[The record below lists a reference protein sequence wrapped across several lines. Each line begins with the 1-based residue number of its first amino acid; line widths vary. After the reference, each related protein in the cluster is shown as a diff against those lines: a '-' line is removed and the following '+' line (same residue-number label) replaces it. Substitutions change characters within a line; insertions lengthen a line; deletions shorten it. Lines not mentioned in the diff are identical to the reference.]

1 MRWLAVLT
9 DSMDMSLNKLRE
21 IVKNREA
28 WYAAVHGVT
37 KSQTQL
43 SD

>member
-1 MRWLAVLT
+1 MDGITNLT
-9 DSMDMSLNKLRE
+9 SMSLSKAQEL
-21 IVKNREA
+21 VKNREA
-28 WYAAVHGVT
+28 WYAAVYGVA